1 MMRFVA
7 RRWLPPVLS
16 VLLLCV
22 AACSRDK
29 PSAPDRSAS
38 QTADTIAGADIAAG
52 RRIALVVGNSRYA
65 SSPLINPANDAELV
79 SMTLMQVGFEVRLV
93 QDGDQ
98 RAMKRAIQEFGS
110 TLEAAGSSAVGLF
123 YYAGHGVQLNG
134 RNYLIPVGAEI
145 QRDADVEIEAVS
157 ADWVIEQM
165 RYARNRLNFLILDAC
180 RNNPFARSFRSADRG
195 LAKMD
200 APAGVLIAYS
210 TAPGDVAAD
219 GEGRN
224 SPYSEALAEAIHGS
238 SEPAELMFKRVRD
251 QVRRNT
257 ASRQTPWESSSLT
270 GDNFYFAQRPVI
282 GAGAEAATD
291 VGIPSATRETP
302 APLPEGATPVSA
314 APVPPSAPAT
324 SPPAPQPQSAAAY
337 VPVEALTEPA
347 MPAQVVP
354 VASPQ
359 EPRYA
364 GPPDDPAT
372 APGTL
377 CTRAAGRWRIDGEK
391 TSGLVRLDADHT
403 GASAA
408 KFRKPA
414 SKLTWTC
421 DVPSRRVIV
430 HFDNGL
436 EHRLTVDYIERLM
449 FGSDNEGEAL
459 GYIR

>member
-1 MMRFVA
+1 MGFAA

-16 VLLLCV
+16 VLMVLV

-29 PSAPDRSAS
+29 PSAPDRSAPTVG
-38 QTADTIAGADIAAG
+38 QAIEGLDGAAG

-65 SSPLINPANDAELV
+65 SSPLTNPANDAELI

-238 SEPAELMFKRVRD
+238 NEPAELMFKRVRD
-251 QVRRNT
+251 QVRRST
-257 ASRQTPWESSSLT
+257 SSRQTPWESSSLT
-270 GDNFYFAQRPVI
+270 GDNFYFAQRSV
-282 GAGAEAATD
+282 GAGNVETNVAVGPPAT
-291 VGIPSATRETP
+291 TRETP
-302 APLPEGATPVSA
+302 SPAAEVAPQVSAPLAPAA
-314 APVPPSAPAT
+314 APVP
-324 SPPAPQPQSAAAY
+324 SPPAAQPQGVTAY
-337 VPVEALTEPA
+337 APVEALEEPD
-347 MPAQVVP
+347 MPAQVIP
-354 VASPQ
+354 VGSPQ

-364 GPPDDPAT
+364 GPPDDPST

-377 CTRAAGRWRIDGEK
+377 CTRAAGRWRIDGDR

-408 KFRKPA
+408 KFSKPA

-421 DVPSRRVIV
+421 DVPTRRLIV

-436 EHRLTVDYIERLM
+436 EHRLTIDYIERLM
-449 FGSDNEGEAL
+449 FGGDNEGEAL
-459 GYIR
+459 SYNR